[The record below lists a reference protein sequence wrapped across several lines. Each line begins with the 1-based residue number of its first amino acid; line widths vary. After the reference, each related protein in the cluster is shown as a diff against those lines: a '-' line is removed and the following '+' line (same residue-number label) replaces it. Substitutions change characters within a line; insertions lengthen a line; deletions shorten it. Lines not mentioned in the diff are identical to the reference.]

1 VIVDLL
7 ALHNRVVHS
16 TTPPAVVAA
25 IAAGVRDAGGRALVV
40 GGWVRDRLLRTQDPG
55 SGIRDPIESRSLS
68 PEPGA
73 RSPDPN
79 DIDMEV
85 FGIPGEK
92 LPGLLAAFG
101 RVEAVG
107 QSFPVYKVVSSDG
120 VAIDVAL
127 PRRESKQGRGHKGF
141 EVRGDPLMS
150 LDEAARR
157 RDFTINAISW
167 DPLTGDYV
175 DPVDGRADLDR
186 RLLRAVDE
194 HTFADDS
201 LRALRAV
208 QFAARFDF
216 SLEERTAALC
226 REIRLDDLPAER
238 VWGEIEKLLLAR
250 QPAIG
255 FRIAR
260 DLAIIEQVMPE
271 MLPLI
276 GCEQEPEWH
285 PEGDVWIHTLMVIDR
300 ARELNDDLDRPR
312 LLTVML
318 GAICHDLGKPA
329 TTAFIDGRIRSL
341 DHEQAGVEPTTS
353 LLNRLNVHTI
363 DGFDVRGQVV
373 GLVAHHLKPGM
384 LHKAVNVGDGAFRRL
399 AQKVDL
405 ELLARL
411 ARADCL
417 GRTGNFDCSAMD
429 WFLARARALGVEHR
443 PPSPLL
449 LGRHLLALGLSP
461 GPRVGELLKQ
471 VYEKQLD
478 GEITSVEE
486 GIEEAKRILGDGS
499 YEPGP

>member
-1 VIVDLL
+1 
-7 ALHNRVVHS
+7 VHG
-16 TTPPAVVAA
+16 TTPPAIVAA
-25 IAAGVRDAGGRALVV
+25 IAAGVRNAGGRALVV
-40 GGWVRDRLLRTQDPG
+40 GGWVRDRLLNTDG
-55 SGIRDPIESRSLS
+55 LK
-68 PEPGA
+68 PEA
-73 RSPDPN
+73 QSPDPT

-85 FGIPGEK
+85 FGIPGEQ

-107 QSFPVYKVVSSDG
+107 QSFPVYKVISAENG
-120 VAIDVAL
+120 AIDVAL
-127 PRRESKQGRGHKGF
+127 PRRESKHGRGHKGF
-141 EVRGDPLMS
+141 EVRGDPFMS
-150 LDEAARR
+150 LAEAARR

-167 DPLTGDYV
+167 DPLTGEYV
-175 DPVDGRADLDR
+175 DPVDGRADLAR
-186 RLLRAVDE
+186 RLLRVVDE
-194 HTFADDS
+194 TSFSDDS

-216 SLEERTAALC
+216 ALDEKTAALC
-226 REIRLDDLPAER
+226 RAIRLDDLPAER
-238 VWGEIEKLLLAR
+238 IWGEIEKLLLLAR

-260 DLAIIEQVMPE
+260 DLGIIEHVMPE

-300 ARELNDDLDRPR
+300 ARGLNDDLDRPR
-312 LLTVML
+312 LLAIML
-318 GAICHDLGKPA
+318 GAVCHDLGKPA
-329 TTAFIDGRIRSL
+329 TTALIDGRIRSL
-341 DHEQAGVEPTTS
+341 DHEQAGVEPTIS

-363 DGFDVRGQVV
+363 DGFDVRSQVV

-449 LGRHLLALGLSP
+449 LGRHLLALGLTP
-461 GPRVGELLKQ
+461 GPRIGELLKQ

-486 GIEEAKRILGDGS
+486 GIEEAKRILGG
-499 YEPGP
+499 